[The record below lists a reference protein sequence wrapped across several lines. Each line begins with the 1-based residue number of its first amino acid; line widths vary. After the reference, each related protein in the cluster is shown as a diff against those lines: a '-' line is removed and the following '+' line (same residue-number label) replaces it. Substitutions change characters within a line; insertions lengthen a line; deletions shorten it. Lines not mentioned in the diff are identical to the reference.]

1 MSRASIALLAIAC
14 IAAHL
19 LLRFAWP
26 VSGNIQGFSYD
37 ELPLLACLV
46 LGGVPLV
53 YNLVLKL
60 WHAELSSD
68 ILAGISIVSASLL
81 GEYLAGALVVLMLSG
96 GEALEAMAV
105 RRASSVLEALAKRMP
120 SLAHRKIDGIARDVA
135 LSEVGIGDIL
145 LVFPH
150 ETCPVDGVVVEG
162 HGSMDESYLTGEPY
176 VISKAP
182 GSGVLSGAI
191 NGAAA
196 LTIRAERLAADSRY
210 AQIMRV
216 MRDSEQRRP
225 KIRRLGDQLGTYY
238 TPLAVAIALAAW
250 AWSGD
255 VLRFLSVLVV
265 ATPCPLLIA
274 IPVAIIGS
282 ISLAARRG
290 IIVKDPSVLESISRC
305 RTAIFDK
312 TGTLTYGKPALTEIR
327 LAEGW
332 QEDEVLRLAASIE
345 SYSKHPLASAI
356 LEKACARG
364 LDLLPVAQVSEKPG
378 QGLVGTVAG
387 KTLTVSSR
395 KNLASLGL
403 DLDLQFPPTTGGME
417 SIVLIDG
424 RCAAAFHFHDEPR
437 MEGASFVDHL
447 RPKHHFDRVMLVSGD
462 RESEVRYLADR
473 VGISEVYA
481 GQSPEEKV
489 AIVRRET
496 ARAPTVFLGDGI
508 NDAPAIASATVGIAF
523 GQASDI
529 ISEAAGAVVLEAS
542 LQKVDE
548 LLHIGN
554 RMRRIALESALGGM
568 ALSAVAMLFAAAGFL
583 TPVFGAILQELIDVL
598 AVVNALR
605 VATPLRRLSDY

>member
-1 MSRASIALLAIAC
+1 VSRASIALLAIAC

-26 VSGNIQGFSYD
+26 ISGSIQGFSYD

-53 YNLVLKL
+53 YNLALKL

-68 ILAGISIVSASLL
+68 ILAGISIVSALLL

-96 GEALEAMAV
+96 GEALEAIAV

-120 SLAHRKIDGIARDVA
+120 SLAHRKIEGMARDVA
-135 LSEVGIGDIL
+135 LSEVGVGDIL

-210 AQIMRV
+210 ARIMRV

-225 KIRRLGDQLGTYY
+225 RIRRLGDQLGTYY

-290 IIVKDPSVLESISRC
+290 IIVKDPSVLESISQC

-332 QEDEVLRLAASIE
+332 QEDDVLRLAASIE

-364 LDLLPVAQVSEKPG
+364 LDLLPVAQVSEEPG
-378 QGLVGTVAG
+378 QGLAGTVAG

-395 KNLASLGL
+395 KNLVSLGL
-403 DLDLQFPPTTGGME
+403 DLDRQFPPATGGME

-437 MEGASFVDHL
+437 MEGALFVDHL

-473 VGISEVYA
+473 VGIAEVHA

-529 ISEAAGAVVLEAS
+529 ISEAAGAVVLEPS